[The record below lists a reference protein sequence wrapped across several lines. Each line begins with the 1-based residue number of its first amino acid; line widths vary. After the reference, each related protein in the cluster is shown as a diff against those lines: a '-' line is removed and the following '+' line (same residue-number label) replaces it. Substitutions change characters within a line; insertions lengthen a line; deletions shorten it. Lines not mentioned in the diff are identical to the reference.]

1 MAANL
6 PVASEHAEQAALF
19 RWAAVMAPSRPGLEL
34 LFAIPNGMAAS
45 SLKEAR
51 KIKREGMRPGVVDTC
66 LPVPRGR
73 YHGLFL
79 EMKRSNGVPSDLTA
93 NQRWWIERLTAQG
106 YLATWAPGWEKASQ
120 IILNYLN
127 GDNA

>member
-19 RWAAVMAPSRPGLEL
+19 RWAAVMGAFAPWLEL

-45 SLKEAR
+45 SLERGQKDEAR
-51 KIKREGMRPGVVDTC
+51 GPAVGSGRY
-66 LPVPRGR
+66 LPAVPRGR

-79 EMKRSNGVPSDLTA
+79 EMKRLEWRAVGSYGQPALVDRAADRS
-93 NQRWWIERLTAQG
+93 G

-120 IILNYLN
+120 IILNYLDR
-127 GDNA
+127 GDA